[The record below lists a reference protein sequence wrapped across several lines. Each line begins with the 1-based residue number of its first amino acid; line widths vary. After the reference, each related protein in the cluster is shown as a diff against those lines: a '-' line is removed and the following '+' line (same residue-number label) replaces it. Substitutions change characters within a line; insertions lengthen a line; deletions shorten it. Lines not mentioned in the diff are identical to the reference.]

1 MNHASSSL
9 FQQYLEII
17 GKSELFSG
25 LPVELCSD
33 IIAHGQHRSFA
44 RDQFLLHQG
53 DRPHYTAFIL
63 KGNLIT
69 LRSNS
74 DGDETV
80 IRLLGSG
87 ETCMEAI
94 LFPHCGPSP
103 ISVRAVRASE
113 VLCIDAQ
120 YLIHLAESNARFANN
135 LIHILAR
142 HYRNAMQQ
150 IDAITIQ
157 DAQARL
163 GQYLLNHYLQ
173 SESDEE
179 FVLTFRKVDIAHH
192 LGMTPETLSRTFK
205 QLQKNGVNLRNRDVA
220 LCHPHA
226 LCQFCSVETSAQCPL
241 LRSQN
246 CPLKPRKSG
255 LPNPMVMENLRES

>member
-173 SESDEE
+173 SESD
-179 FVLTFRKVDIAHH
+179 I
-192 LGMTPETLSRTFK
+192 
-205 QLQKNGVNLRNRDVA
+205 
-220 LCHPHA
+220 
-226 LCQFCSVETSAQCPL
+226 SA
-241 LRSQN
+241 
-246 CPLKPRKSG
+246 
-255 LPNPMVMENLRES
+255 